1 PRPALPRRR
10 LAHARQQRP
19 AQRLLALHWSAR
31 RPCGGCP
38 RRLLGNSAL
47 RMTASTGL
55 EVGGLCSATAG
66 RESVEDQAIVLA
78 DGRTV
83 GFADYGSPPATA
95 VLWCHGGPGSRV
107 EPAHLRSRAKAAGLR
122 IVGIDR
128 PGYGL
133 STVQPGRT
141 IGGRGAHALTV
152 ADHLGIA
159 QFVTVGTSTG
169 GAYALALAA
178 LAPERVAGVIA
189 SCSMTDMRWPEGRST
204 MSRPRTHA
212 VWEAP
217 DRAAALAAAVGAHG

>member
-1 PRPALPRRR
+1 MVTARPAGDSGARRQAPYQQRNQTAVLNQLTRLDLNRRR

-38 RRLLGNSAL
+38 SRLLGTSAL

-55 EVGGLCSATAG
+55 EMGGLCSATAR

-107 EPAHLRSRAKAAGLR
+107 EPAHLRSRAKAAALR

-128 PGYGL
+128 PGYG
-133 STVQPGRT
+133 
-141 IGGRGAHALTV
+141 
-152 ADHLGIA
+152 
-159 QFVTVGTSTG
+159 
-169 GAYALALAA
+169 
-178 LAPERVAGVIA
+178 
-189 SCSMTDMRWPEGRST
+189 
-204 MSRPRTHA
+204 
-212 VWEAP
+212 
-217 DRAAALAAAVGAHG
+217 